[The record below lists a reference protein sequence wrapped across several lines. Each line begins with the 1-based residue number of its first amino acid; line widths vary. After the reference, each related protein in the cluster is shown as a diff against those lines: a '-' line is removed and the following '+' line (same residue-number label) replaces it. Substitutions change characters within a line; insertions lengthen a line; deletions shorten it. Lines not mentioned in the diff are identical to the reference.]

1 MKEYYKKMITIED
14 SDVAGKNTIQEV
26 GYVFFELRE
35 KKSSLGLFNVLDFK
49 LPNIV
54 LRNLGWNTYL

>member
-1 MKEYYKKMITIED
+1 MITIED